1 MYAMQDGDEYF
12 RSTKDVESDTPV
24 IDLGYLQ
31 LFTLGDSALQNEVL
45 GLFREQVASSVSAL
59 RKSIADDDCASWRMA
74 AHTLK
79 GSARAVGAFRL
90 AQEAERAERDNATL
104 NSRAR
109 GAERIAIVAM
119 VTVAAIG

>member
-1 MYAMQDGDEYF
+1 MYAMQADDEVF
-12 RSTKDVESDTPV
+12 RSTKDVESGAPV
-24 IDLGYLQ
+24 LDLGHLQ
-31 LFTLGDSALQNEVL
+31 RYTLGDSALQNEVL

-59 RKSIADDDCASWRMA
+59 RKSIAEDDWASWRMA

-79 GSARAVGAFRL
+79 GSAWAVGAFRL

-109 GAERIAIVAM
+109 GAERIAIAAVA
-119 VTVAAIG
+119 TVAAIG

>member
-1 MYAMQDGDEYF
+1 MYAMQADDEVF

-31 LFTLGDSALQNEVL
+31 RVTLGDSALQNEVL
-45 GLFREQVASSVSAL
+45 GLFREQIASSVSAL
-59 RKSIADDDCASWRMA
+59 RRSIAEDDRASWDMA

-79 GSARAVGAFRL
+79 GSAWAVGAFRL

-109 GAERIAIVAM
+109 GAERIAIAAVA
-119 VTVAAIG
+119 TVAAIG

>member
-90 AQEAERAERDNATL
+90 AQEAERAERDNETL

-109 GAERIAIVAM
+109 GAERIAIVA
-119 VTVAAIG
+119 VATVAAIG

>member
-31 LFTLGDSALQNEVL
+31 RVTLGDSALQNEVL
-45 GLFREQVASSVSAL
+45 GLFREQIASSVSAL

-90 AQEAERAERDNATL
+90 AQEAERAERDNETL

-109 GAERIAIVAM
+109 GAERIAIVA
-119 VTVAAIG
+119 VATVAAIG

>member
-109 GAERIAIVAM
+109 GAERIAIAALA
-119 VTVAAIG
+119 TVAAIG